1 MPWRFTVKSTIAFG
15 IGAAIGAGLVVIF
28 APKIGKQIREGLE
41 EVTDSIERG
50 QAKVREIAVE
60 AIRVADQVHDQV
72 QRVQDAVDAGVR
84 VFKGTKNSTS

>member
-1 MPWRFTVKSTIAFG
+1 MKATIAFG
-15 IGAAIGAGLVVIF
+15 IGAAIGAGLATIF

-41 EVTDSIERG
+41 EVTGSIERG

-60 AIRVADQVHDQV
+60 AIRVADQVNDQV

-84 VFKGTKNSTS
+84 VFRGIKNSTS

>member
-1 MPWRFTVKSTIAFG
+1 MKSTIAFG
-15 IGAAIGAGLVVIF
+15 VGAAIGAGLAIIF

-50 QAKVREIAVE
+50 EAKVREIAVE
-60 AIRVADQVHDQV
+60 AIRVADQVNDQV

-84 VFKGTKNSTS
+84 VFEGMKNSTS